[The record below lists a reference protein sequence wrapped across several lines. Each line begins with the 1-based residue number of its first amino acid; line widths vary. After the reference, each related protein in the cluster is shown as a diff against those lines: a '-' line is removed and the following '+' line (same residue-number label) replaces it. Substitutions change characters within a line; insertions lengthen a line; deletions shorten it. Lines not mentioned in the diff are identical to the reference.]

1 MINKYE
7 TAAIAIRHA
16 EEALKTLK
24 EFSETQYETKG
35 ETMIEQITNYI
46 RDTLANA
53 DYLCC
58 GCRYHHL
65 VLSNMENYFVFYVY
79 DNSAISFGYPVFS
92 ITKSGEIKNICK
104 LAGWMMLILINDWDG
119 FKKELDFAINTTLA
133 ERTKSINN
141 QLVHIGYVN
150 EQLAKWRI

>member
-46 RDTLANA
+46 IDTLANA

-65 VLSNMENYFVFYVY
+65 ALSNMKNYFVFYVY
-79 DNSAISFGYPVFS
+79 DNSAISSGYPVFS

-104 LAGWMMLILINDWDG
+104 LAEWMMLTLINDWDG

-133 ERTKSINN
+133 ERTKNINN

-150 EQLAKWRI
+150 EPLAKWRV